1 MISIH
6 TYIMM
11 ICFFFF
17 NDTATTEIYTL
28 SLHDALPISVQ
39 QPSQSQGQHAVESMD
54 TDFLIGPMIERL
66 PTHEVG
72 ILHGAEG
79 SLHMML
85 TAVRQND
92 LLGRPLVVVGEQN
105 SSSQGGG
112 DELLQGQ
119 I

>member
-1 MISIH
+1 
-6 TYIMM
+6 
-11 ICFFFF
+11 
-17 NDTATTEIYTL
+17 
-28 SLHDALPISVQ
+28 
-39 QPSQSQGQHAVESMD
+39 MD

-92 LLGRPLVVVGEQN
+92 LLGRELVVVGEQN
-105 SSSQGGG
+105 SSSEGAG
-112 DELLQGQ
+112 DELLQGVRIRVVVHLELSSPPHGIFPQ
-119 I
+119 DARDVMAGGRVLGV

>member
-1 MISIH
+1 
-6 TYIMM
+6 
-11 ICFFFF
+11 
-17 NDTATTEIYTL
+17 
-28 SLHDALPISVQ
+28 
-39 QPSQSQGQHAVESMD
+39 MD

-105 SSSQGGG
+105 SSSQDRKSTRLNSSHGYISYAVFC
-112 DELLQGQ
+112 LKKKKQ
-119 I
+119 ITSSHKLHIIKSSPAAISTTIL